1 MTKDMSMKR
10 YDNMEAIRQKLS
22 KMNLLPPGEFEK
34 IRNTEGRRK
43 KLLQYLH
50 LSHILRIDGLFP
62 VDEKA
67 ESMAGDELKLRIAR
81 CTDEDRRESDTLK
94 LSLINEHTHTWYIA
108 RHYYEK
114 CSKILCQMM
123 VTIMD
128 YTIRQKIGKSVLYT
142 AEDEKKTEG
151 MEKELEVLSTQFEDG
166 YYYLCAYDYCTG
178 KLAEYVGVNEYSML
192 IPEHCRI
199 SANGLPDKL
208 DTVAD
213 AYETIKGSA
222 ELLTDKSVL
231 SPEQLYDE
239 AMLETAYSEA
249 LKDYD
254 NIEQAMDDYL
264 NMVSSVNFTYRV
276 LRLDLTGG

>member
-62 VDEKA
+62 ADEKA
-67 ESMAGDELKLRIAR
+67 ENMAGEELKQRIAR
-81 CTDEDRRESDTLK
+81 CTDEDRREIDTLK
-94 LSLINEHTHTWYIA
+94 LSLISEHTHSWYIA

-128 YTIRQKIGKSVLYT
+128 YTIKKKTGSFVLYT
-142 AEDEKKTEG
+142 AEDDVKTEG
-151 MEKELEVLSTQFEDG
+151 MEKELGVLSTQFEEA

-178 KLAEYVGVNEYSML
+178 RLADYVDVKEYKQLM
-192 IPEHCRI
+192 PEHCRI
-199 SANGLPDKL
+199 TANGLPDKL

-213 AYETIKGSA
+213 AYNSFRDGVGVIADE
-222 ELLTDKSVL
+222 SVL
-231 SPEQLYDE
+231 FPERLYDE
-239 AMLETAYSEA
+239 PMLEAAYAET
-249 LKDYD
+249 LRDYKNTD
-254 NIEQAMDDYL
+254 QAMEDYL
-264 NMVSSVNFTYRV
+264 NMVSSVSITYRH
-276 LRLDLTGG
+276 LRMDL